1 MRIDYK
7 IEQSAPRKR
16 KVITDEEKEFTDFF
30 WKTIGAVR
38 AGKYTVKDVNSV
50 AEQVEEERRLNNL

>member
-16 KVITDEEKEFTDFF
+16 KVITDAEKEFTDYF
-30 WKTIGAVR
+30 WNVVGAVR
-38 AGKYTVKDVNSV
+38 QGKYTVRNSNSV
-50 AEQVEEERRLNNL
+50 VEQVDEERRLSNL